1 MQGNNSRVKKIHPQK
16 TTMKIGNKIQ
26 MTAENSNWVVGEIG
40 TIIEILEGEK
50 KVVIAFE
57 GREDDYTVFVGDFE
71 IIGSSVH
78 QVPNL
83 KKP

>member
-1 MQGNNSRVKKIHPQK
+1 
-16 TTMKIGNKIQ
+16 